1 MRQLNDAPNNNF
13 AESECN
19 VMYSHTNIKV
29 GRYTLILLYP
39 PPPTHTLFSLGTSIQ
54 SRSVSADWT
63 RLLSTYG
70 GAWLPLY
77 AKYPQDLL
85 TSTQKYSS
93 AQTPATGS
101 QCGEA
106 MVMAACFALLV
117 EFNNGEHGNVNFIHI
132 SITFSSF
139 GPLQCTTSLQ

>member
-1 MRQLNDAPNNNF
+1 MRVHSTSTDETTIVYMMLQ
-13 AESECN
+13 
-19 VMYSHTNIKV
+19 T
-29 GRYTLILLYP
+29 TILLSQNAISCTHILTSKLGGIISP
-39 PPPTHTLFSLGTSIQ
+39 PPLFLPEYTRTSIQ
-54 SRSVSADWT
+54 SRSLYADWT
-63 RLLSTYG
+63 RLLSMYG

-106 MVMAACFALLV
+106 MVMAARFALLV
-117 EFNNGEHGNVNFIHI
+117 EANMVV
-132 SITFSSF
+132 
-139 GPLQCTTSLQ
+139 

>member
-1 MRQLNDAPNNNF
+1 MMLQK
-13 AESECN
+13 
-19 VMYSHTNIKV
+19 T
-29 GRYTLILLYP
+29 ILLSQNAPTSKLGGIISP
-39 PPPTHTLFSLGTSIQ
+39 PPPLLFLPECTCTSIQ
-54 SRSVSADWT
+54 SRSLYADWT
-63 RLLSTYG
+63 QLLSMYG

-117 EFNNGEHGNVNFIHI
+117 EVNNGEHGNVNFIHI